1 MRSRTLGVLAGIALP
16 FISLVAQQP
25 APVAPGGGPA
35 RGGRGQAPPRYEM
48 TAQDRQALQA
58 KLDVLDPLVREL
70 KAKRGEV
77 DLIAD
82 VEIHAKA
89 GHWVLEF
96 PQDVTV
102 QDDVTFALK
111 MLDRGIERAKQLQN
125 GQSPWASQKGKI
137 TLGFYSPL
145 DGSVQPLLLTV
156 PAGYDGKPTRLDIV
170 LHGRAQRLLE
180 SNWICYDPSPATAQT
195 FERLSQHTAG
205 SCLQPTPN
213 PPANGVWNAGQFQLE
228 VFARGNNAN
237 HWAGEVDVFEA
248 TAAVQRRFKID
259 DSKLVL
265 RGFSLGGA
273 GAWHLALHHPD
284 RWVAAEIGAGTWPR
298 RYLMMDQFPAH
309 QRPTL
314 RIWENM
320 TEWALNAFNIPIA
333 GHDGDNDPQVASI
346 PRPPEGEPTRGQ
358 LESSIRIREQLAKE
372 GYPYEGEPMSY
383 VAKGTPSIFLISE
396 NTGHGT
402 SPKVRQR
409 LDAFLKEWTDRG
421 LQSPDHIRFLT
432 YTTRYNKSFWVTID
446 GMGQHYERADVDATR
461 LAGGTSYQIKTNNV
475 SRLVLRET
483 DKATDVQIDG
493 QTLRVKPARELAFE
507 RTGSAW
513 KSAPLKRVGLHKTHA
528 LQGPID
534 DAFLDPFLLVRPT
547 GTPWNQAA
555 HELALKRL
563 ARFDE
568 TYAHFYRAHPRV
580 KNDTDVTEADFA
592 KYNVVLF
599 GDPGSNRWMGKLVG
613 RLPLKWSRESVAV
626 GDKSFPASNHLPV
639 LVYPSPMAPSKYV
652 VFNSGLTI
660 AENSYTSDYS
670 MPTLGDIAVLQAQ
683 PGPELFTVPFAGFFD
698 ESWQL
703 KRRTGE

>member
-1 MRSRTLGVLAGIALP
+1 MRPRVLVVLAGIAASV
-16 FISLVAQQP
+16 ISVLAQQLLP
-25 APVAPGGGPA
+25 AAQGGGA
-35 RGGRGQAPPRYEM
+35 ASGGGRGQAPPRYEM
-48 TAQDRQALQA
+48 TPQDREALQA
-58 KLDVLDPLVREL
+58 KLAVLDPLVRAL
-70 KAKRGEV
+70 KAKHGEV
-77 DLIAD
+77 DLVAD

-89 GHWVLEF
+89 GHWLLEF
-96 PQDVTV
+96 PQDITV

-111 MLDRGIERAKQLQN
+111 VVDRGIERAKQLQS
-125 GQSPWASQKGKI
+125 GQSPWTAQKGKI
-137 TLGFYSPL
+137 ALGFYSAL

-156 PAGYDGKPTRLDIV
+156 PAAYDGKATRLDIV
-170 LHGRAQRLLE
+170 LHGRSQRLIE
-180 SNWICYDPSPATAQT
+180 SNWICYDPSPANAQT
-195 FERLSQHTAG
+195 AERLLTHAAG

-213 PPANGVWNAGQFQLE
+213 PSTTGAWNAGQFQLE

-259 DSKLVL
+259 ESKLVL

-298 RYLMMDQFPAH
+298 RYLMMDQFPPH

-372 GYPYEGEPMSY
+372 GYPYEGEPTSY
-383 VAKGTPSIFLISE
+383 IAKGTPSIFLISE
-396 NTGHGT
+396 NTGHST
-402 SPKVRQR
+402 SPKVRAQ

-421 LQSPDHIRFLT
+421 LRSPDHVRFLT

-446 GMGQHYERADVDATR
+446 GLGQHYERAEVDARR
-461 LAGGTSYQIKTNNV
+461 LSGGTSYQVTTSNV
-475 SRLVLRET
+475 SRLLLRET
-483 DKATDVQIDG
+483 DKATDIQIDG
-493 QTLRVKPARELAFE
+493 QKLRVKPGRELAFE
-507 RTGSAW
+507 KTGGNW
-513 KSAPLKRVGLHKTHA
+513 KIAPVKWAGLHKTHA

-547 GTPWNQAA
+547 GTRWNEAA
-555 HELALKRL
+555 HQLAVKRL
-563 ARFDE
+563 ERFDQ
-568 TYAHFYRAHPRV
+568 TYARFYRAHPRV
-580 KNDTDVTEADFA
+580 KNDTEVTEADFA

-599 GDPGSNRWMGKLVG
+599 GDPGSNRWIGRLAG
-613 RLPLKWSRESVAV
+613 RLPLKWSREAVAI
-626 GDKSFPASNHLPV
+626 GDKSFPAATHLPV
-639 LVYPSPMAPSKYV
+639 MVYPNPIAPSRYV
-652 VFNSGLTI
+652 VLNSGLTI

-670 MPTLGDIAVLQAQ
+670 MPTLGDVAVLQAQ
-683 PGPELFTVPFAGFFD
+683 PGSDAFEVPFAGFFD
-698 ESWQL
+698 ETWRIN
-703 KRRTGE
+703 RR